1 MVVDVKKNERILIS
15 VTIPLQNYNLIS
27 RCSRLC
33 DIIMTFCRYSMRK
46 KERLGDDVADVVI
59 SSNLFTILPFHPSSV
74 RYNDVGDVVSQ
85 ALLLI
90 GLTYRSAKRR

>member
-33 DIIMTFCRYSMRK
+33 DIIMTFCFYSK
-46 KERLGDDVADVVI
+46 SKNERLEDDVADVVA
-59 SSNLFTILPFHPSSV
+59 SSDLSTTLSFHPLFF
-74 RYNDVGDVVSQ
+74 RCNDVGDVVSQ
-85 ALLLI
+85 ALQLI
-90 GLTYRSAKRR
+90 KRR